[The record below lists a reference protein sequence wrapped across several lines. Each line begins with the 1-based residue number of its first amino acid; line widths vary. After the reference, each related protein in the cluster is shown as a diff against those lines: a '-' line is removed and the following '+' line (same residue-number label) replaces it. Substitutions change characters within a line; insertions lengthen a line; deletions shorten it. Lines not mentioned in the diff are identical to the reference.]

1 MQAPQFP
8 TRPDPLRHWRSTA
21 GERTALVD
29 RVRDNRLTYSELDAR
44 AARAA
49 AALHSLGVR
58 RGERVGALASNRTEL
73 VELFFACGRIG
84 AALVPFN
91 WRLTAAEL
99 GPVIAHANV
108 AVCFGEAGF
117 RALAEEASVGS
128 NVVVRWIDF
137 DDEYPALLRGG
148 GTSREVDIAAED
160 PWLVL
165 YTSGST
171 GAPKGAI
178 LPHRQIFYNAV
189 ATTTG
194 WQLSHEDV
202 APITTPFFHTGGWN
216 VFATPLWQRGGTVV
230 LMEKFDA
237 TDFLNAIREEHCTV
251 ALTVPTQLL
260 MLLDA
265 PNWGGELPDLRS
277 LFSGGAPCPPAVLE
291 RVRAAGYAIREGY
304 GLTECG
310 PNCFAMPPE
319 QAVERPGVVGWPMPF
334 LEIRL
339 VDAFDDDVAAG
350 ETGEL
355 LLRGPQMFA
364 GYLHDPART
373 AETLAD
379 GGWLRTGDL
388 ARRAEDG
395 AYSIAGRRK
404 EMYISGGENVFPA
417 EVESVLALCPGVAEV
432 AVIGVQDSLW
442 GEVGRAFVVRTAE
455 SVITEQAVIDYARD
469 RLAKFKTPKSVAFVA
484 AIPRLGSGKID
495 RGRLIEMS
503 A

>member
-1 MQAPQFP
+1 MLAPQFP
-8 TRPDPLRHWRSTA
+8 TRPDPLRYWRNTA
-21 GERTALVD
+21 GQRTALVD
-29 RVRDNRLTYSELDAR
+29 RIKGNRLTYSELEAR
-44 AARAA
+44 AEKAA
-49 AALHSLGVR
+49 AALHALGIR
-58 RGERVGALASNRTEL
+58 RGDRVGALAGNRTEL
-73 VELFFACGRIG
+73 IELFFACGRVG

-99 GPVIAHANV
+99 GPIIAHADV
-108 AVCFGEAGF
+108 AVCFGESGF
-117 RALAEEASVGS
+117 RALAENASTGNSVL
-128 NVVVRWIDF
+128 VRWIDF
-137 DDEYPALLRGG
+137 DNEYPALLRAHS
-148 GTSREVDIAAED
+148 TFHDVDIAAED

-178 LPHRQIFYNAV
+178 LPHRQIFYNAI

-237 TDFLNAIREEHCTV
+237 TDFLDAMREEHCTV

-265 PNWGGELPDLRS
+265 PNWGIELPELRS
-277 LFSGGAPCPPAVLE
+277 LFSGGSPCPPAVLE
-291 RVRAAGYAIREGY
+291 RVRSAGYAIREGY

-310 PNCFAMPPE
+310 PNCFMMPPE
-319 QAVERPGVVGWPMPF
+319 QAVKRPGVVGWPMPF
-334 LEIRL
+334 LEMRL
-339 VDAFDDDVAAG
+339 VDEFDGDVAHG

-364 GYLHDPART
+364 GYLHDAVRT
-373 AETLAD
+373 AEALAD

-432 AVIGVQDSLW
+432 AVIGVQDALW
-442 GEVGRAFVVRTAE
+442 GEVGRAFVVRTAD

-469 RLAKFKTPKSVAFVA
+469 RLAKFKTPKTIAFVA

-495 RGRLIEMS
+495 RSRLIEMS